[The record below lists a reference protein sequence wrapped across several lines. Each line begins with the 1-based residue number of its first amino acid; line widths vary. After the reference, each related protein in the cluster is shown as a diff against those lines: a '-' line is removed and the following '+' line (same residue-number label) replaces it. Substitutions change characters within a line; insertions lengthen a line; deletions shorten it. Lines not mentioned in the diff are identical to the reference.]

1 MAGFIIV
8 ITCLLLL
15 IILLLYKLYKQK
27 KDVYDFADRLER
39 HLDDLLSDKDM
50 EDAEDME
57 DTLYGKINEKL
68 GRLSKVWKVRQD
80 ANRKQKETVKELISD
95 ISHQTKTPI
104 ANQKLYLEILSK
116 ELTSKRGQEYLVKM
130 EKQIDKLDFLFQN
143 MVKMSRLE
151 TGIILIKKEKED
163 LVQTLSHAVAQ
174 IVPLA
179 AKKQIE
185 ISVDAEGK
193 FPICHDRKWTEETIF
208 NLLDNAVKY
217 TEAGGKIHI
226 EIKPQEIFTR
236 LSIQDTGKGIATE
249 RQAQIFTRFYRE
261 PEVHEQEGIGIGL
274 YLARQIMELQKGY
287 IEVRSEVG
295 RGAEFRLYF
304 PNEG

>member
-1 MAGFIIV
+1 MAGFIV
-8 ITCLLLL
+8 IIICLLLL
-15 IILLLYKLYKQK
+15 IILLLYKLYRQQK
-27 KDVYDFADRLER
+27 DIYDFADRLER
-39 HLDDLLSDKDM
+39 HLDDLLSDKDI
-50 EDAEDME
+50 EDVEDME
-57 DTLYGKINEKL
+57 DTLFGKVNEKL
-68 GRLSKVWKVRQD
+68 GRLSKVWKVRQRT
-80 ANRKQKETVKELISD
+80 NQEQKETIKELISD

-116 ELTSKRGQEYLVKM
+116 ELTSKQGQEYLVKM

-179 AKKQIE
+179 AKKQME
-185 ISVDAEGK
+185 ISVDTQEK
-193 FPICHDRKWTEETIF
+193 FWILHDRKWTEEAIF

-274 YLARQIMELQKGY
+274 YLARQIMELQNGY

-295 RGAEFRLYF
+295 RGAEFVLYF
-304 PNEG
+304 PNEE

>member
-1 MAGFIIV
+1 MAGFITI
-8 ITCLLLL
+8 IICLSA
-15 IILLLYKLYKQK
+15 IILLLLYKLYKQK
-27 KDVYDFADRLER
+27 KDIYDFADCLER
-39 HLDDLLSDKDM
+39 NLDALLSDKEI

-57 DTLYGKINEKL
+57 DTLYGKVNEKL
-68 GRLSKVWKVRQD
+68 GRLSMVWKLRQR
-80 ANRKQKETVKELISD
+80 ANQKQKETIKELISD

-104 ANQKLYLEILSK
+104 ANQKLYLEILAE
-116 ELTSKRGQEYLVKM
+116 ELVSSRGQEYLAKM
-130 EKQIDKLDFLFQN
+130 GKQIDKLDFLFQSL
-143 MVKMSRLE
+143 VKMSRLE

-163 LVQTLSHAVAQ
+163 LVQTLSRAVAQ

-179 AKKQIE
+179 EKKQME
-185 ISVDAEGK
+185 ISVDAEEK
-193 FPICHDRKWTEETIF
+193 FQISHDRKWTEEAIF

-217 TEAGGKIHI
+217 TDVGGKIHI

-236 LSIQDTGKGIATE
+236 LSIRDTGKGIATE

-274 YLARQIMELQKGY
+274 YLARQIMELQNGY
-287 IEVRSEVG
+287 VEVRSEVG
-295 RGAEFRLYF
+295 HGAEFLMYL